1 MEELVYS
8 LFIRNGTPAVVVT
21 DNGRRWAHYFE
32 TAERAIEFYEA
43 CLGKATDPE
52 SRERFLRAVRARW
65 N

>member
-1 MEELVYS
+1 
-8 LFIRNGTPAVVVT
+8 VVVT